1 MRVWLAPWLFSR
13 GGGGGG
19 SLFVSLGNAG
29 GEVVHEDP
37 EEG

>member
-1 MRVWLAPWLFSR
+1 MVGPLAVLTWWWW
-13 GGGGGG
+13 GG